1 MHPQSNENLQSI
13 IELLNKAN
21 LAPNS
26 IKARRKALFE
36 QPKLITIIGGTGFIG
51 KAIAKK
57 LCTLGYRV
65 AIVARNTRRA
75 YELMQFGDVGQ
86 VQCISANILRR
97 SIIASLIQDSAAV
110 IFAANGSS
118 STGANSYHKVNVEGA
133 KFVAEIAQKLGI
145 GFIYFSSLQQ
155 AECNANAQ
163 AIAKSFGED
172 AVRHAHSKPV
182 ILRPS
187 LVFGFGDK
195 IFTHMANLARFSP
208 SLPVF
213 GNRDIRLQPIYV
225 GDIANFTAW
234 LLESDLLNNI
244 IDAACFELGGP
255 EKLTQEEIIQT
266 LLTTIKRQRRIKHL
280 TRQSSTILSALLG
293 LTQKLPF
300 SANLLTKADVHALS
314 MPSMVSAEAKK
325 EGRILQ
331 AAQIEQHSLAA
342 IAPSYLW
349 HLRPYGQ
356 FEEGTTPDWA
366 R

>member
-1 MHPQSNENLQSI
+1 MQPQSSENLQSI
-13 IELLNKAN
+13 IKLLNSTKFT
-21 LAPNS
+21 PNS
-26 IKARRKALFE
+26 IESRRKALFE
-36 QPKLITIIGGTGFIG
+36 QPKLVTIIGGTGFIG

-57 LCTLGYRV
+57 LCNLGYRV
-65 AIVARNTRRA
+65 AIIARNTRRA

-86 VQCISANILRR
+86 VQCVSANILRR
-97 SIIASLIQDSAAV
+97 STITSLIQGSAAV

-118 STGANSYHKVNVEGA
+118 SHGANSYHKVNVEGA

-163 AIAKSFGED
+163 AIAKAFGED
-172 AVRHAHSKPV
+172 AVRHAHNSPI

-187 LVFGFGDK
+187 LVFGPGDK
-195 IFTHMANLARFSP
+195 TFTHLANLARFTT

-213 GNRDIRLQPIYV
+213 GNKDIRHQPIYV
-225 GDIANFTAW
+225 GDIANFIAW
-234 LLESDLLNNI
+234 LLESDLLNNV
-244 IDAACFELGGP
+244 IDATCFELGGP

-266 LLTTIKRQRRIKHL
+266 IAKTIKRPRKVKHL
-280 TRQSSTILSALLG
+280 TQQSSAMLSALLSF
-293 LTQKLPF
+293 TQNIPF
-300 SANLLTKADVHALS
+300 CTQLLNRADVQALS
-314 MPSMVSAEAKK
+314 MPSMVSIEAKK

-342 IAPSYLW
+342 ITPSYLW

-356 FEEGTTPDWA
+356 FAEDTTPDWA